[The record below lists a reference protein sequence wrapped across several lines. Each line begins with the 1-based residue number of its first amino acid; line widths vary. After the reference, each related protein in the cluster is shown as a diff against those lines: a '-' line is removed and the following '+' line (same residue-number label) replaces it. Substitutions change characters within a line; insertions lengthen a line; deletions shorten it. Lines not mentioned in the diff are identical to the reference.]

1 MSSAI
6 RWGRRSTLVAVVC
19 ALGVAGWAGEDAH
32 AASLS
37 IHAVKGQRVSL
48 HLHGGMTARAH
59 DFMLDGKRLSRTR
72 RRVITAVPGHAAGGV
87 AIARWRLVEVRRA
100 GSGRLVARAR
110 FAIGVP
116 RSRKA
121 PTLVLLAAP
130 PSRTARTRGVLR
142 FSVSG
147 SRASCSHNGA
157 SFRRCSSPIAYKGLA
172 AGSHTFRIRAANRHG
187 KTRIKTATTVFRR
200 PGRDHA
206 PSVPVPTP
214 PSPEPG
220 RRLLF
225 EDNFEGTRL
234 NTANWIP
241 YNSAGNGGNG
251 LRRDSA
257 IQLDGSGNL
266 VITANSV
273 NGQPVSGGMSTQ
285 RSYTYG
291 WFEFR
296 VRTEPDPT
304 GTMSGV
310 VLTWP
315 LSGGWPEDGEN
326 DIYETGAD
334 AGTRSPFYSYV
345 HYGAANNQHV
355 FRHDADGAQWHTMA
369 MDWRPDA
376 IRFYRDGAPA
386 GTLTDASAIPDVAHL
401 LCIQLDA
408 MATRQLT
415 APVRMFVDYVR
426 IYE

>member
-1 MSSAI
+1 MSWPI
-6 RWGRRSTLVAVVC
+6 ERGRRSTLVAVVC
-19 ALGVAGWAGEDAH
+19 ALGVAGWAGAVKDAH
-32 AASLS
+32 AARLS
-37 IHAVKGQRVSL
+37 IHAVGGQRVSL
-48 HLHGGMTARAH
+48 RLHGGMRSGAH
-59 DFMLDGKRLSRTR
+59 DFVLDGKRLSRTR
-72 RRVITAVPGHAAGGV
+72 RRVITALPRHAGGDD
-87 AIARWRLVEVRRA
+87 AIARWRIVEVRRA

-110 FAIGVP
+110 FALAVP

-130 PSRTARTRGVLR
+130 PSSTARTRAVLR

-147 SRASCSHNGA
+147 GTTSCAHNGA
-157 SFRRCSSPIAYKGLA
+157 SFRRCSSPITYKGLA
-172 AGSHTFRIRAANRHG
+172 AGMHRFRIRAANRHG
-187 KTRIKTATTVFRR
+187 ATTIKTATTVSRR
-200 PGRDHA
+200 RDTA
-206 PSVPVPTP
+206 PSAPGPTP
-214 PSPEPG
+214 PNAETG
-220 RRLLF
+220 RRLVF
-225 EDNFEGTRL
+225 EDNFDGTRL

-241 YNSAGNGGNG
+241 YNSAGHAGNG

-285 RSYTYG
+285 RGYTYG

-296 VRTEPDPT
+296 VRTEPDAT

-315 LSGGWPEDGEN
+315 RSGNWPDDGEN
-326 DIYETGAD
+326 DIYETGTAL
-334 AGTRSPFYSYV
+334 GLRSPFYSYV
-345 HYGAANNQHV
+345 HYGAANHQYV
-355 FRHDADGAQWHTMA
+355 FRHDADAAQWHTMA
-369 MDWRPDA
+369 MDWRAGA
-376 IRFYRDGAPA
+376 IRFYRDGALA
-386 GTLTDASAIPDVAHL
+386 ATLTDASAIPDVGHG

>member
-6 RWGRRSTLVAVVC
+6 ARGRRSTLVAVVC
-19 ALGVAGWAGEDAH
+19 ALGVTGWAGDVRDAH

-37 IHAVKGQRVSL
+37 IHAVGGQRVSL
-48 HLHGGMTARAH
+48 RLHGGMTSGAH
-59 DFMLDGKRLSRTR
+59 NFLLDGKRLSRTR
-72 RRVITAVPGHAAGGV
+72 RRVIMAVPRHAAAGD

-110 FAIGVP
+110 FALAVP
-116 RSRKA
+116 RSRNA

-130 PSRTARTRGVLR
+130 PSSTARTRAVLR

-147 SRASCSHNGA
+147 GTTSCAHDGA
-157 SFRRCSSPIAYKGLA
+157 SFRRCSSPIAYKSLA
-172 AGSHTFRIRAANRHG
+172 AGSHRFRIRAANRHG
-187 KTRIKTATTVFRR
+187 TTTIETATTVFRR
-200 PGRDHA
+200 DKA
-206 PSVPVPTP
+206 PSAPGPTP
-214 PSPEPG
+214 PNAEAG
-220 RRLLF
+220 RRLVF
-225 EDNFEGTRL
+225 EDNFDGTRL

-315 LSGGWPEDGEN
+315 QSGRWPDDGEN

-334 AGTRSPFYSYV
+334 LGMRSPFYSYV
-345 HYGAANNQHV
+345 HYGAANHQYV
-355 FRHDADGAQWHTMA
+355 FRHDADAAQWHTMA
-369 MDWRPDA
+369 MDWRTGA
-376 IRFYRDGAPA
+376 IRFYRDGALA
-386 GTLTDASAIPDVAHL
+386 ATLTDASAIPDVAHV